1 MQYAIKNLA
10 TGKYVAKASWTAVYT
25 DRLPG
30 IRWYPTEEDAKLD
43 LCAPYER
50 IIPACEVFNAAR

>member
-30 IRWYPTEEDAKLD
+30 IRWYPTEEAERD
-43 LCAPYER
+43 LCPENERIMTPAEIFGYER
-50 IIPACEVFNAAR
+50 